1 MTNRRLRILI
11 ADDEPTARLLMRA
24 ALEKSG
30 FEVSLAENGEEA
42 LKQFRENA
50 FDMVMLDVEMP
61 VLDGYQVCITMRA
74 EAGLQLPIV
83 MVTGMDDLNSIER
96 AFGAGATDFIAKPIN
111 WALIMHRVKYLFR
124 AYQSMLELRTSN
136 AHTVAILN
144 AIPDQMFELDL
155 DGCYLNN
162 LASRRDLHPMTM
174 TPGATIG
181 RTVIDILPPDAA
193 EVCMAALR
201 QAHEAG
207 FSTGKQFRLNQAQGT
222 IWFELSVAR
231 KFNEIGQKP
240 SFVFLSRDITERK
253 AAEQKISTLAY
264 VDSLTGLPNRV
275 SFLER
280 LEHEIGRARVQNS
293 KLAVMFLDLD
303 NFKNI
308 NDSLGH
314 AVGDQVLQSVAN
326 TLRIG
331 TRPDDLSSRFVSEW
345 PDVSLARLG
354 GDEFTV
360 LISSLTQSED
370 ALAMAY
376 RIQEQIRRPIHLDGR
391 EMMLTVSI
399 GIAVFPDDGE
409 TAQALLKY
417 ADTAMYHAK
426 DMGRD
431 NSQLYNEQLT
441 QKVMKQLNLESNLR
455 LALERDEFFL
465 VYQPQINVETGQIG
479 SFEALIRWKHPQLGM
494 ISPMDFIP
502 LAEKTGMIIPI
513 GEWVLRTACTDA
525 LRWQADGYFFQIAVN
540 LSPVQL
546 KAPNFLD
553 SVNKVLA
560 QGLAPQWLELEI
572 TETVLMENS
581 KVILTTLNHLR
592 AQGVQIA
599 LDDFGTGYS
608 SMSHLKYMPLNRI
621 KVDKSFV
628 NGMTDDHDSMA
639 IVRAIVSLAKNLGYT
654 VTAEGVETIE
664 QVQLLQSLACES
676 LQGYY
681 FSKPVIASAVPA
693 LLGRTYLTVIQAE
706 IVAA

>member
-1 MTNRRLRILI
+1 MTDHRLRILI

-30 FEVSLAENGEEA
+30 FEVSLAENGEDA

-61 VLDGYQVCITMRA
+61 VLDGYQVCVALRA
-74 EAGLQLPIV
+74 EVGLQLPIV
-83 MVTGMDDLNSIER
+83 MVTGLDDLNSIEH
-96 AFGAGATDFIAKPIN
+96 AFEAGATDFIAKPIN

-124 AYQSMLELRTSN
+124 AYQAMLELRTSN
-136 AHTVAILN
+136 ARTVAILN

-162 LASRRDLHPMTM
+162 LATRRDLHPMP
-174 TPGATIG
+174 PGTTIG
-181 RTVIDILPPDAA
+181 HTVIDILPPDAA

-207 FSTGKQFRLNQAQGT
+207 FSTGKQFRLNHSQGT
-222 IWFELSVAR
+222 KWFELSVAR
-231 KFNEIGQKP
+231 KINEAGQKP

-253 AAEQKISTLAY
+253 AAEQRISSLAY
-264 VDSLTGLPNRV
+264 FDSLTGLPNRV

-280 LEHEIGRARVQNS
+280 LEGEIGRARFQNS

-314 AVGDQVLQSVAN
+314 AVGDLVLQSVAN
-326 TLRIG
+326 TLRMGI
-331 TRPDDLSSRFVSEW
+331 RSADMSSRFDSAGS
-345 PDVSLARLG
+345 DVSLARLG

-360 LISSLTQSED
+360 LISGLTRSED
-370 ALAMAY
+370 ALVLAY
-376 RIQEQIRRPIHLDGR
+376 RIQELMRRPIHLVGR
-391 EMMLTVSI
+391 EMVLTVSI

-409 TAQALLKY
+409 SAQALLKY

-431 NSQLYNEQLT
+431 NSQLYKEHLT
-441 QKVMKQLNLESNLR
+441 EKVMQQLNLEGNLR
-455 LALERDEFFL
+455 VALERDEFFL
-465 VYQPQINVETGQIG
+465 VYQPQIDVETGRIG
-479 SFEALIRWKHPQLGM
+479 ALEALIRWNHPQLGM

-502 LAEKTGMIIPI
+502 LAEKSGLIIPI
-513 GEWVLRTACTDA
+513 GEWVLRTACTEA
-525 LRWQADGYFFQIAVN
+525 LRWQADGHFFQIAVN

-546 KAPNFLD
+546 KAPNFPD
-553 SVNKVLA
+553 TVKKILA
-560 QGLAPQWLELEI
+560 QGLAPEWLELEI
-572 TETVLMENS
+572 TETTLMENS
-581 KVILTTLNHLR
+581 KAILTALNDLR
-592 AQGVQIA
+592 AQGVRIA

-608 SMSHLKYMPLNRI
+608 SMSHLKHLPLNRI
-621 KVDKSFV
+621 KVDQSFV
-628 NGMTDDHDSMA
+628 KGMTVDNDSLI
-639 IVRAIVSLAKNLGYT
+639 IVRAIIALAKNLGYA

-664 QVQLLQSLACES
+664 QAQLLQSLACET

-693 LLGRTYLTVIQAE
+693 LLASTYLTVIQTALTT
-706 IVAA
+706 A